1 MSIKTSCA
9 VQIKSMNECA
19 FQKLRQAEKELLT
32 ADPKRAARLT
42 VKIVNLKSKNPK

>member
-9 VQIKSMNECA
+9 VQIKSMNERT
-19 FQKLRQAEKELLT
+19 FQKLRQAERELLT
-32 ADPKRAARLT
+32 ADPKKAAKLA